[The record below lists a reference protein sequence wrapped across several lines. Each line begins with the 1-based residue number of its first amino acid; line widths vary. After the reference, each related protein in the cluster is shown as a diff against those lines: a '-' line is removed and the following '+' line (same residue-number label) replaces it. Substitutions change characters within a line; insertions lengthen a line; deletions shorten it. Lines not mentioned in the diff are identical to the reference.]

1 MQTTIFKLWLPAWTA
16 LGILLCLGL
25 QSGCKSPQAGA
36 PTRVASRTDSPL
48 NQGAAATVFQDSA
61 KGDSAFLATIPI
73 SCPTDPRYR
82 LPGFSMKC
90 NECHHPQ
97 TPESK
102 LPEDRARQRSQACS
116 ANLKYIG
123 LAARTWATNH
133 NGYLP
138 SNFASMARELIS
150 PLVAACPE
158 ESWDA
163 VAQKNK
169 YQYFPKA
176 LVRLL
181 EPNPLEVPTWSTL
194 DRTRATYQ
202 IFSPRARRRDPASA
216 YVRCRI
222 HGLVLRADGSV
233 VSPIEGR

>member
-1 MQTTIFKLWLPAWTA
+1 MQTTIFKLWIPAWTA
-16 LGILLCLGL
+16 LGILVCLGL

-36 PTRVASRTDSPL
+36 PTRVASRTNSPL
-48 NQGAAATVFQDSA
+48 NQGAAAAVFQDSA
-61 KGDSAFLATIPI
+61 KGNSEALATLPI

-90 NECHHPQ
+90 VECHQPH
-97 TPESK
+97 TAESE
-102 LPEDRARQRSQACS
+102 LPEGLAKQRSQACS

-194 DRTRATYQ
+194 DRTSATYQ
-202 IFSPRARRRDPASA
+202 IVSPRARRRDPASA